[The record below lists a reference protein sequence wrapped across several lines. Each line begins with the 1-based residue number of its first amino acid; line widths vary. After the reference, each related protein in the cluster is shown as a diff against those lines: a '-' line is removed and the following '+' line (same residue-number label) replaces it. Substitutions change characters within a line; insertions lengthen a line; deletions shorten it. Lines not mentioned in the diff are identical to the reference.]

1 MIANGQ
7 VVRENGTDPV
17 YVMCNGTLVHIPT
30 GDALEHLGY
39 SWAQVEVVAAGS
51 LAGVPT
57 FDEPSMRATPA
68 SMVFAMSKYTSNITK
83 FFPRPEVPGITL
95 PNGNHLVALR
105 GILTDW
111 SSGIN
116 FADPDISMT
125 LIPSAA
131 NLDAPGVDPSRF
143 FRVGDILDSGRN
155 PFWDGQAA
163 DEPDRHVWIA
173 TPQFHMEL
181 CGWPPTNVSQ
191 TPGAIP
197 ADWFQ
202 LQTPN
207 ENETWWPFDVN
218 TIKNLQ
224 NQDVLVHG
232 ALITDEPH
240 LRSGDKSWKYR
251 QAAADWSGVDF
262 VGEVVADNP
271 GKEFLNTNPARWTE
285 IHTFDSVVAD
295 PQPQA
300 PEALIGVA
308 VCARTSS
315 IDPLPAT
322 ATLDQKITCPIPAP
336 GPNHSFSV
344 QQYVLADTY
353 QPSIVAGPT
362 VDVNPDG
369 TFHLHVAVQGAAFQ
383 GSAGR
388 FAAVYRMSWHTGKAK
403 DGKEGKEIVKEK
415 EHGEKLVAKEKEGPV
430 TASASEVSDRPTT
443 SLGDGTARTF
453 VRPDER
459 PAVGPPTR
467 PANND
472 PR

>member
-1 MIANGQ
+1 
-7 VVRENGTDPV
+7 
-17 YVMCNGTLVHIPT
+17 
-30 GDALEHLGY
+30 
-39 SWAQVEVVAAGS
+39 
-51 LAGVPT
+51 
-57 FDEPSMRATPA
+57 
-68 SMVFAMSKYTSNITK
+68 MSKYTSDITK
-83 FFPRPEVPGITL
+83 FFPRPEVPGVTL

-105 GILTDW
+105 GVLTDW

-131 NLDAPGVDPSRF
+131 NLDAQGVDPSQF

-155 PFWDGQAA
+155 PFWNGQAA

-181 CGWPPTNVSQ
+181 CGWPPANVSK

-202 LQTPN
+202 VQTPS
-207 ENETWWPFDVN
+207 EYETWWPFDVS
-218 TIKNLQ
+218 TIQNLA
-224 NQDVLVHG
+224 NQPVLVHG
-232 ALITDEPH
+232 VLITDEPH

-262 VGEVVADNP
+262 VGHSVADAP

-285 IHTFDSVVAD
+285 IHSFDSVVAD
-295 PQPQA
+295 PTLTA
-300 PEALIGVA
+300 HEALIGVA

-322 ATLDQKITCPIPAP
+322 ETLDRTITCPISKPDP
-336 GPNHSFSV
+336 IDTFSV

-369 TFHLHVAVQGAAFQ
+369 SFHLHVAVQGAAFQ

-388 FAAVYRMSWHTGKAK
+388 FAAVYRMSWHTKAK
-403 DGKEGKEIVKEK
+403 EGKEGKERKEGKEHKEEK
-415 EHGEKLVAKEKEGPV
+415 ELFAKEKENMVAHETQIAGGPAIRKPA
-430 TASASEVSDRPTT
+430 ASPV
-443 SLGDGTARTF
+443 DGSARTF
-453 VRPDER
+453 IRPDER
-459 PAVGPPTR
+459 PTVGSPTR
-467 PANND
+467 PANGD
-472 PR
+472 PN